1 MSLAPTPGAHP
12 WRSEVTAH
20 LVAALEARA
29 DSATRD
35 HWTRYLKGQA
45 QFRGVPM
52 AGVRR
57 AVRSAWSDHELSE
70 RSTDDVLGLA
80 LEWLAQPMTEDKLA
94 GVLLVA
100 EHLAPRL
107 EDHHARALAAPLAAG
122 HLADW
127 NAVDWYATK
136 AVHAFLRARPEQVA
150 ARSVLVARWA
160 EGDNVWLRRAGVVSF
175 AKLAPSPPFD
185 GFIPVVLAACAGNLV
200 SDDRFAHTG
209 PGWVLRELSKA
220 APDDVAAFVESHPE
234 LSAEGRR
241 MALAHLRPG
250 PYRRR

>member
-1 MSLAPTPGAHP
+1 MSKASTR
-12 WRSEVTAH
+12 WRSEATAQ
-20 LVAALEARA
+20 LGSALAAQA

-57 AVRSAWSDHELSE
+57 SVRSAWSDRQLSE
-70 RSTDDVLGLA
+70 RSTDDVLALA
-80 LEWLAQPMTEDKLA
+80 QEWMAQPMTEDKLA
-94 GVLLVA
+94 GVLLLA

-107 EDHHARALAAPLAAG
+107 EDHHVRALASPLAEG

-127 NAVDWYATK
+127 NIVDWYATK
-136 AVHAFLRARPEQVA
+136 AVHAFLAARPEHVA
-150 ARSVLVARWA
+150 RRSTLVARWA
-160 EGDNVWLRRAGVVSF
+160 QGENLWLRRAGVVSF
-175 AKLAPSPPFD
+175 VKLAPTPPFD
-185 GFIPVVLAACAGNLV
+185 GFIPLVLGACAGNLV

-209 PGWVLRELSKA
+209 PGWVLRELSKT
-220 APDDVAAFVESHPE
+220 APDDVAGFIASHPE
-234 LSAEGRR
+234 FSAEGRR